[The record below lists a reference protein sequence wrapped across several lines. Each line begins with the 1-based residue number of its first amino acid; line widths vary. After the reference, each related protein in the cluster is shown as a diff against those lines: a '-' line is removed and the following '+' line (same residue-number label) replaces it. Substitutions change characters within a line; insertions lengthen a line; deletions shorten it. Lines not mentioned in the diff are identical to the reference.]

1 MFVEES
7 LVLLFHQERHA
18 ETWVGRATNP
28 SDYAPP
34 SAVAAVEKIT
44 VTVVTVVEDLIV
56 FIIEDVVF
64 AVYVGVVVVVKF
76 TSWFVIF
83 VSFIRP
89 IIVAL

>member
-1 MFVEES
+1 M
-7 LVLLFHQERHA
+7 
-18 ETWVGRATNP
+18 GRATNP

-44 VTVVTVVEDLIV
+44 VTVVVTVVEDLIV